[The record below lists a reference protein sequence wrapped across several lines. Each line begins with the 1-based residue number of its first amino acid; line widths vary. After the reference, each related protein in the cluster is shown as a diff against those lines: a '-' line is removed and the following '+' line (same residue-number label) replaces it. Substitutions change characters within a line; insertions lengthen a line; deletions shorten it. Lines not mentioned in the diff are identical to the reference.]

1 MRKEAR
7 IILYFLIL
15 FYSVLPI
22 WLPQILWSLILVL
35 PIVIVGFRDYFQ
47 KKHSI
52 RRNFPVVG
60 HFRYML
66 ELIRPEINQYF
77 IESNSDGRPFSREQR
92 SVVYQ
97 RAKKERDTVPF
108 GTQKDVYEVG
118 YEWVNHSIAPV
129 HAKSDM
135 KVRIGGPHCK
145 QPYDAALLNISAM
158 SYGALSSN
166 AVEALNL
173 GAKKGGFYHNTG
185 EGSCSPYHLK
195 QGGDVVWQVGTGYFG
210 CRELDG
216 HFSSEKFA
224 EKAVHPNIKMI
235 EIKLSQGAK
244 PGHGGI
250 LPASKVSFEIAK
262 MRGVEMGKDVN
273 SPPWHTAFTTPIE
286 MMKFIKQLRDLSG
299 GKPIGFKLCVGKR
312 REFVAVCLAMK
323 ETGIMPDFITVD
335 GGEGGTGAAPIEFSN
350 SVGCPLVEG
359 LVFVHNTLVGFDLR
373 KHIRVIASGKVTTG
387 FDIVAK
393 LSMGADICN
402 SARGMMMAIGCIQAL
417 RCNSNTC
424 PVGITTNDPEL
435 VSGLDIISKS
445 ERVKNFQVETVK
457 AATEI
462 MGAMGVRH
470 SSELRPFHLMRRV
483 DTQNVK
489 HYGEIFDYLNAGDLL
504 KPNLPKSYERA
515 FRSATAKSFLA
526 IEDIRVSELNVI

>member
-1 MRKEAR
+1 
-7 IILYFLIL
+7 
-15 FYSVLPI
+15 
-22 WLPQILWSLILVL
+22 
-35 PIVIVGFRDYFQ
+35 
-47 KKHSI
+47 
-52 RRNFPVVG
+52 
-60 HFRYML
+60 
-66 ELIRPEINQYF
+66 
-77 IESNSDGRPFSREQR
+77 
-92 SVVYQ
+92 
-97 RAKKERDTVPF
+97 
-108 GTQKDVYEVG
+108 
-118 YEWVNHSIAPV
+118 
-129 HAKSDM
+129 
-135 KVRIGGPHCK
+135 
-145 QPYDAALLNISAM
+145 
-158 SYGALSSN
+158 
-166 AVEALNL
+166 
-173 GAKKGGFYHNTG
+173 
-185 EGSCSPYHLK
+185 
-195 QGGDVVWQVGTGYFG
+195 
-210 CRELDG
+210 
-216 HFSSEKFA
+216 
-224 EKAVHPNIKMI
+224 
-235 EIKLSQGAK
+235 
-244 PGHGGI
+244 
-250 LPASKVSFEIAK
+250 
-262 MRGVEMGKDVN
+262 MGKDVN

-299 GKPIGFKLCVGKR
+299 GKPVGFKLCVGKR

-359 LVFVHNTLVGFDLR
+359 LVFVHNTLMGFDLR

-526 IEDIRVSELNVI
+526 IEELRVSELNVI

>member
-7 IILYFLIL
+7 IVFYLLVL
-15 FYSVLPI
+15 FYITMPI
-22 WLPQILWSLILVL
+22 WVPNVLWSLIVVL
-35 PIVIVGFRDYFQ
+35 PIVIIGIRDYNQ
-47 KKHSI
+47 RRHSI

-66 ELIRPEINQYF
+66 EMIRPEINQYF
-77 IESNSDGRPFSREQR
+77 IESNSDGKPFSREQR

-108 GTQKDVYEVG
+108 GTQKDVYEIG

-129 HAKSDM
+129 HVNHDM
-135 KVRIGGPHCK
+135 RVTIGGPLCR
-145 QPYDAALLNISAM
+145 QPYSAALLNISAM

-195 QGGDVVWQVGTGYFG
+195 HGGDIVWQVGTGYFG

-216 HFSSEKFA
+216 KFSAEKFA
-224 EKAVHPNIKMI
+224 ATAVHPNIKMI

-250 LPASKVSFEIAK
+250 LPASKVTFEIAK
-262 MRGVEMGKDVN
+262 MRGVEMGKDVM
-273 SPPWHTAFTTPIE
+273 SPPWHTAFSTPME

-299 GKPIGFKLCVGKR
+299 GKPVGFKLCVGKR
-312 REFVAVCLAMK
+312 REFIALCLAML
-323 ETGIMPDFITVD
+323 ESGIMPDYIVVD

-350 SVGCPLVEG
+350 SVGCPLTEG
-359 LVFVHNTLVGFDLR
+359 LIFVHNSLIGFNLR
-373 KHIRVIASGKVTTG
+373 KDIKVIASGKITTG
-387 FDIVAK
+387 FDLVAK
-393 LSMGADICN
+393 LSMGADLCN

-435 VSGLDIISKS
+435 MSGLDVVSKS
-445 ERVKNFQVETVK
+445 ERAKNYHFETVK

-462 MGAMGVRH
+462 MGAMGVKQ

-483 DTQNVK
+483 DSQSVK
-489 HYGEIFDYLNAGDLL
+489 HYGEIFEYLNAGDLL
-504 KPNLPKSYERA
+504 KSPLPKSYERA
-515 FRSATAKSFLA
+515 FRSATPHSFSA
-526 IEDIRVSELNVI
+526 IEDLKAAEQTA